1 MRPSAL
7 PPAALRAVGVDWG
20 TTHRRACALA
30 ADGRCVE
37 AVSDA
42 QGMLAARGR
51 FEAALGELLGAF
63 GPLAAAAPVVLSGM
77 VGSAQGWVDAGYLE
91 LPLPLASLRER
102 LVPVP
107 SARAGV
113 VIVPGVI
120 GRGGTQ
126 LDVMRGEEAQLLGA
140 VALGHAD
147 GWFVLP
153 GTHSKWVRVE
163 SGAIVDFATY
173 MTGELFALLS
183 RHGTLAA
190 AMEEGGAGS
199 HRAGAFDEGLNAAA
213 DGALSNLLFGVR
225 ARVVGGAMAA
235 GDAPSYLSGLLIGA
249 EWHDLRRRG
258 GGSLPG
264 HVTMIAAPG
273 LAQRYTQAAR
283 RFAVELCALDAQA
296 VHCAALAALTS

>member
-1 MRPSAL
+1 MQLCAS
-7 PPAALRAVGVDWG
+7 PPAALGAIGVDWG
-20 TTHRRACALA
+20 TTHRRACALGT
-30 ADGRCVE
+30 DGRCIR
-37 AVSDA
+37 AVADA
-42 QGMLAARGR
+42 QGMLSARGR
-51 FEAALGELLGAF
+51 FESALEELLGAF
-63 GPLAAAAPVVLSGM
+63 GTVPATTPVVLSGM

-190 AMEEGGAGS
+190 AMEEGGADS
-199 HRAGAFDEGLNAAA
+199 HRAEAFDEGLNAAA

-225 ARVVGGAMAA
+225 ARVVGAAMAA
-235 GDAPSYLSGLLIGA
+235 CDAPSYLSGL
-249 EWHDLRRRG
+249 
-258 GGSLPG
+258 
-264 HVTMIAAPG
+264 
-273 LAQRYTQAAR
+273 
-283 RFAVELCALDAQA
+283 
-296 VHCAALAALTS
+296 